1 MKKTNSNLV
10 LLSMLFAVSLIV
22 ANVVTAKLFATGV
35 SIFSIPVVL
44 PGAAVCYA
52 ITFLMTDVIGE
63 IWGRKEANMAVKF
76 GFIAQILATTLIMLT
91 QKLPAA
97 DPSMQT
103 AYDMLLGQNW
113 IFVIGSLAA
122 YFASQSWDVYFFHN
136 VRDKYIKKYGHNK
149 HRWIW
154 NNLSTM
160 TSQIID
166 TVVFILIAF
175 GFGFGWLF
183 DKNMWAPL
191 GAMLV
196 GQYVFKFILALLDTP
211 IFYLLTANQ
220 ENTKTSKAK
229 ENKNGF

>member
-10 LLSMLFAVSLIV
+10 LLSMLFAVSLVI

-35 SIFSIPVVL
+35 TIFSIPVVL

-63 IWGRKEANMAVKF
+63 IWGRKEANTTVLF
-76 GFIAQILATTLIMLT
+76 GFIAQVLATILIMLT

-97 DPSMQT
+97 DPAMQG

-113 IFVIGSLAA
+113 IFVIGSLTA
-122 YFASQSWDVYFFHN
+122 YFASQSWDVWFFHK
-136 VRDKYIKKYGHNK
+136 VRTKYVTKYGHNK

-160 TSQIID
+160 TGQVID
-166 TVVFILIAF
+166 TVVFIIIAF

-183 DKNMWAPL
+183 DSSMWPVL

-196 GQYVFKFILALLDTP
+196 GQYVFKFILAIIDTP
-211 IFYLLTANQ
+211 IFYVLTRNAEHKQ
-220 ENTKTSKAK
+220 EAAAPVKSYKI
-229 ENKNGF
+229 